1 MLENTPFDTDIDRQF
16 NEAESTFYLK
26 LGIQKDT
33 VQFLKRPDQEERMY
47 EEMERI
53 ADGEDDNDGDKVID
67 DLEKQMIE

>member
-1 MLENTPFDTDIDRQF
+1 VLENTPFDTDIDRQF

-33 VQFLKRPDQEERMY
+33 VQFLKRPEQEERMY

-53 ADGEDDNDGDKVID
+53 ADGEEDNNGDQLIE
-67 DLEKQMIE
+67 DLEK

>member
-33 VQFLKRPDQEERMY
+33 VQFLKRPE
-47 EEMERI
+47 
-53 ADGEDDNDGDKVID
+53 
-67 DLEKQMIE
+67 

>member
-1 MLENTPFDTDIDRQF
+1 
-16 NEAESTFYLK
+16 
-26 LGIQKDT
+26 
-33 VQFLKRPDQEERMY
+33 MY

>member
-33 VQFLKRPDQEERMY
+33 VQFLKRPEQEERMY